1 MKQSNLQDPVTRDN
15 RKSWPKFVAVLIVAL
30 FAGGAVG
37 TAVTWI
43 MENPSLDEVI
53 RHLGIA
59 LGACAPWIVLC
70 ALLFWA
76 GSMVCYRRG
85 KAAFASW
92 DGEDEDVPES
102 AEHLLSWSILW
113 ATAAQFFAFGAFSVV
128 ASLIPLGYADSL
140 SLLAAIVGLLAV
152 TFLVLF
158 TQQRV
163 VDLTRRINPEK
174 QGSVYDFKF
183 QKKWLASCD
192 EAERQRIG
200 QAAYS
205 SFFVTSRTAM
215 VVWIAM
221 VLVNLY
227 LPIGPLPVLAAL
239 IPWGVGQISYLVT
252 CLQMEGSRPT
262 AAKE

>member
-1 MKQSNLQDPVTRDN
+1 MKQPNMQDPVARDN
-15 RKSWPKFVAVLIVAL
+15 RKNWPKFVAVLIVAL
-30 FAGGAVG
+30 FAGGALG

-43 MENPSLDEVI
+43 MENPSRDEII
-53 RHLGIA
+53 RHLGVA
-59 LGACAPWIVLC
+59 LGTCSPWAVLC

-92 DGEDEDVPES
+92 DGEDEDALEP

-113 ATAAQFFAFGAFSVV
+113 TTASQFFAFAVFSVV
-128 ASLIPLGYADSL
+128 VSLIPLGYADYIA
-140 SLLAAIVGLLAV
+140 LLAAIVGLLAV

-205 SFFVTSRTAM
+205 SFLVTSRTSM
-215 VVWIAM
+215 IVWIAM

-239 IPWGVGQISYLVT
+239 VPWGVGQISYLAA
-252 CLQMEGSRPT
+252 CLKMERSH
-262 AAKE
+262 AAPSKE

>member
-30 FAGGAVG
+30 FAGGALG
-37 TAVTWI
+37 TAITWI
-43 MENPSLDEVI
+43 MENPSRDEVI
-53 RHLGIA
+53 RHLGVA
-59 LGACAPWIVLC
+59 LGACAPWIMLC
-70 ALLFWA
+70 ALLFWV

-85 KAAFASW
+85 KDSFASW

-113 ATAAQFFAFGAFSVV
+113 ATVAQFFAFTSFSVV
-128 ASLIPLGYADSL
+128 VSLIPLGYTDYIA
-140 SLLAAIVGLLAV
+140 LLAAIVGLLVV

-205 SFFVTSRTAM
+205 SFLVTSRTAM
-215 VVWIAM
+215 IVWIAM

-239 IPWGVGQISYLVT
+239 IPWGVGQISYLVA
-252 CLQMEGSRPT
+252 CLKMERSQ
-262 AAKE
+262 AAPSEE

>member
-1 MKQSNLQDPVTRDN
+1 MKQSKLQDPVTRDN
-15 RKSWPKFVAVLIVAL
+15 RKSWPKFVAVLIAAL
-30 FAGGAVG
+30 FAGGALG

-53 RHLGIA
+53 RHLGVA

-92 DGEDEDVPES
+92 DGEDEDVPDS

-128 ASLIPLGYADSL
+128 VSLIPLGYADYL
-140 SLLAAIVGLLAV
+140 SLLAAIAGLLVV

-205 SFFVTSRTAM
+205 SFLVTSRTAM
-215 VVWIAM
+215 VVWIVM

-239 IPWGVGQISYLVT
+239 IPWGVGQISYLVA
-252 CLQMEGSRPT
+252 CLKMERSQ
-262 AAKE
+262 AAPSKE

>member
-1 MKQSNLQDPVTRDN
+1 MKQSKLQDPVTRDN

-30 FAGGAVG
+30 FAGGALG

-53 RHLGIA
+53 RHLGVA

-92 DGEDEDVPES
+92 NGEDEDVPDS

-113 ATAAQFFAFGAFSVV
+113 ATAAQFFAFGGFSVV
-128 ASLIPLGYADSL
+128 VSLIPLGYADYL

-205 SFFVTSRTAM
+205 SFLVTSRTAM
-215 VVWIAM
+215 VVWIVM

-239 IPWGVGQISYLVT
+239 IPWGVGQISYLVA
-252 CLQMEGSRPT
+252 CLKMERSQ
-262 AAKE
+262 AAPSKE

>member
-1 MKQSNLQDPVTRDN
+1 MKQSSLQDPVTRDN
-15 RKSWPKFVAVLIVAL
+15 RKSWPKFVAVLIAAL
-30 FAGGAVG
+30 FAGGALG

-53 RHLGIA
+53 RHLGVA

-92 DGEDEDVPES
+92 DGEDEDVPDF

-128 ASLIPLGYADSL
+128 VSLIPLGYADYL
-140 SLLAAIVGLLAV
+140 SLLAAIAGLLAV

-205 SFFVTSRTAM
+205 SFLVTSRTAM
-215 VVWIAM
+215 VVWIVM

-239 IPWGVGQISYLVT
+239 FPWGVGQISYLVA
-252 CLQMEGSRPT
+252 CLKMERSQ
-262 AAKE
+262 AAPSKE

>member
-1 MKQSNLQDPVTRDN
+1 MKQSKLQDPVTRDN
-15 RKSWPKFVAVLIVAL
+15 RKSWPKFVAVLIAAL
-30 FAGGAVG
+30 FAGGALG

-53 RHLGIA
+53 RHLGVA

-92 DGEDEDVPES
+92 DGEDEDVPDS

-128 ASLIPLGYADSL
+128 VSLIPLGYADYL
-140 SLLAAIVGLLAV
+140 SLLAAIAGLLAV

-205 SFFVTSRTAM
+205 SFLVTSRTAM
-215 VVWIAM
+215 VVWIVM

-239 IPWGVGQISYLVT
+239 IPWGVGQISYLVA
-252 CLQMEGSRPT
+252 CLKMERSQ
-262 AAKE
+262 AAPSKE

>member
-1 MKQSNLQDPVTRDN
+1 MKQPNTQDSVTRDN
-15 RKSWPKFVAVLIVAL
+15 RKNWPKFVAVLIVAL
-30 FAGGAVG
+30 FAGRALG
-37 TAVTWI
+37 TVVTWI
-43 MENPSLDEVI
+43 MENPSRDEVI

-59 LGACAPWIVLC
+59 LGACSPWVVLC

-76 GSMVCYRRG
+76 GSVVCYRRA

-92 DGEDEDVPES
+92 NGEDEDVLES
-102 AEHLLSWSILW
+102 TEHLLSWSILW
-113 ATAAQFFAFGAFSVV
+113 ATASQFFAFAAFSVV
-128 ASLIPLGYADSL
+128 VSLIPLGYADYL

-152 TFLVLF
+152 TFLVLLS
-158 TQQRV
+158 QQRV

-174 QGSVYDFKF
+174 QGSVYDLKF

-205 SFFVTSRTAM
+205 SFLVTSRTAM

-239 IPWGVGQISYLVT
+239 IPWGVGQISYLAA
-252 CLQMEGSRPT
+252 CLKRERSGSSS
-262 AAKE
+262 AKG

>member
-1 MKQSNLQDPVTRDN
+1 MKQSKLQDPVTRDN

-30 FAGGAVG
+30 FAGGALG

-53 RHLGIA
+53 RHLGVA

-92 DGEDEDVPES
+92 NGEDEDVPDS

-113 ATAAQFFAFGAFSVV
+113 ATAAQFFAFGGFSVV
-128 ASLIPLGYADSL
+128 VSLIPLGYADYL
-140 SLLAAIVGLLAV
+140 SLLAAIVGLLVV

-205 SFFVTSRTAM
+205 SFLVTSRTAM
-215 VVWIAM
+215 VVWIVM

-239 IPWGVGQISYLVT
+239 IPWGVGQISYLVA
-252 CLQMEGSRPT
+252 CLKMERSQ
-262 AAKE
+262 AAPSKE

>member
-1 MKQSNLQDPVTRDN
+1 MKQSKLQDPVTRDN

-30 FAGGAVG
+30 FAGGALG

-53 RHLGIA
+53 RHLGVA

-92 DGEDEDVPES
+92 NGEDEDVPDS

-113 ATAAQFFAFGAFSVV
+113 ATAAQFFAFGGFSVV
-128 ASLIPLGYADSL
+128 VSLIPLGYADYL
-140 SLLAAIVGLLAV
+140 SLLAAIAGLLAV

-205 SFFVTSRTAM
+205 SFLVTSRTAM
-215 VVWIAM
+215 VVWIVM

-239 IPWGVGQISYLVT
+239 IPWGVGQISYLVA
-252 CLQMEGSRPT
+252 CLKMERSQ
-262 AAKE
+262 AAPSKE

>member
-1 MKQSNLQDPVTRDN
+1 MKQSKLQDPVTRDN

-30 FAGGAVG
+30 FAGGALG

-43 MENPSLDEVI
+43 MENPSLDEVL
-53 RHLGIA
+53 RHLGVA

-92 DGEDEDVPES
+92 NGEDEDVPDS

-128 ASLIPLGYADSL
+128 VSLIPLGYADYL

-205 SFFVTSRTAM
+205 SFLVTSRTAM
-215 VVWIAM
+215 VVWIVM

-239 IPWGVGQISYLVT
+239 IPWGVGQISYLVA
-252 CLQMEGSRPT
+252 CLKMERSQ
-262 AAKE
+262 AAPSKE

>member
-1 MKQSNLQDPVTRDN
+1 MKQSKLQDPVTRDN

-30 FAGGAVG
+30 FAGGALG

-43 MENPSLDEVI
+43 MENPSLDEVL
-53 RHLGIA
+53 RHLGVA

-92 DGEDEDVPES
+92 DGEDEDVPDS

-128 ASLIPLGYADSL
+128 VSLIPLGYADYL
-140 SLLAAIVGLLAV
+140 SLLAAIAGLLAV

-205 SFFVTSRTAM
+205 SFLVTSRTAM
-215 VVWIAM
+215 VVWIVM

-239 IPWGVGQISYLVT
+239 IPWGVGQISYLVA
-252 CLQMEGSRPT
+252 CLKMERSQ
-262 AAKE
+262 AAPSKE

>member
-1 MKQSNLQDPVTRDN
+1 MKQSNLQDPVARDN
-15 RKSWPKFVAVLIVAL
+15 RKSWPKFVAVLIVTL
-30 FAGGAVG
+30 FAGGALG
-37 TAVTWI
+37 TVATWI
-43 MENPSLDEVI
+43 MENPSLDEFI
-53 RHLGIA
+53 RHLGVA

-92 DGEDEDVPES
+92 DGEDEDVLES

-128 ASLIPLGYADSL
+128 VSLIPLGYTDYID
-140 SLLAAIVGLLAV
+140 LLPAIIGLLVV

-205 SFFVTSRTAM
+205 SFLVTSRTAM
-215 VVWIAM
+215 VVWIVM

-239 IPWGVGQISYLVT
+239 IPWGVGQISYLVA
-252 CLQMEGSRPT
+252 CLKMERSQ
-262 AAKE
+262 AAPSKE

>member
-1 MKQSNLQDPVTRDN
+1 MKQSKLQDPVTRDN
-15 RKSWPKFVAVLIVAL
+15 RKSWPKFVAVLIAAL
-30 FAGGAVG
+30 FAGGALG

-53 RHLGIA
+53 RHLGVA

-92 DGEDEDVPES
+92 DGEDEDVPDS

-128 ASLIPLGYADSL
+128 VSLIPLGYADYL
-140 SLLAAIVGLLAV
+140 SLLAAIVGLLVV

-205 SFFVTSRTAM
+205 SFLVTSRTAM
-215 VVWIAM
+215 VVWIVM

-239 IPWGVGQISYLVT
+239 IPWGVGQISYLVA
-252 CLQMEGSRPT
+252 CLKMERSQ
-262 AAKE
+262 AAPSKE

>member
-15 RKSWPKFVAVLIVAL
+15 RKSWPKFVAILIAAL
-30 FAGGAVG
+30 FAGGVLG
-37 TAVTWI
+37 TVATWI
-43 MENPSLDEVI
+43 MENPSRDEVI
-53 RHLGIA
+53 RQLGVA
-59 LGACAPWIVLC
+59 LGGCAPWIVLC
-70 ALLFWA
+70 ALLFWV

-85 KAAFASW
+85 KSAFTSW
-92 DGEDEDVPES
+92 NGEDEDVPEA

-113 ATAAQFFAFGAFSVV
+113 VTAAQFFAFGAFSVV
-128 ASLIPLGYADSL
+128 VSLIPLGYADYL
-140 SLLAAIVGLLAV
+140 SLLAAIAGLLVV

-174 QGSVYDFKF
+174 QGSVYDLKF
-183 QKKWLASCD
+183 RKKWLASCD

-205 SFFVTSRTAM
+205 SFLVTSRTSM

-239 IPWGVGQISYLVT
+239 IPWVVGQISYLIA
-252 CLQMEGSRPT
+252 CLKMERSQ
-262 AAKE
+262 AAPSKE

>member
-1 MKQSNLQDPVTRDN
+1 MKQSNLQDPVARDN
-15 RKSWPKFVAVLIVAL
+15 RKNWPKFVAVLIVAL
-30 FAGGAVG
+30 FGGGVLG
-37 TAVTWI
+37 TIVTWI

-53 RHLGIA
+53 RHLGVA
-59 LGACAPWIVLC
+59 LGACAPWIILC
-70 ALLFWA
+70 ALLFWV
-76 GSMVCYRRG
+76 GSVVCYRRG
-85 KAAFASW
+85 RTAFASW
-92 DGEDEDVPES
+92 DGEDEDVLES

-113 ATAAQFFAFGAFSVV
+113 ATAAQFLAFGAFSVV
-128 ASLIPLGYADSL
+128 ASLIPLGYADYIA
-140 SLLAAIVGLLAV
+140 LLAAIVGLLAV

-205 SFFVTSRTAM
+205 SFLVSSRTAM
-215 VVWIAM
+215 IVWIVM

-239 IPWGVGQISYLVT
+239 IPWGAGQISYLAA
-252 CLQMEGSRPT
+252 CLKMERSRTGS
-262 AAKE
+262 ANQ

>member
-1 MKQSNLQDPVTRDN
+1 MKQSKLQDPVTRDN

-30 FAGGAVG
+30 FAGGALG

-53 RHLGIA
+53 RHLGVA

-92 DGEDEDVPES
+92 DGEDEDVPDS

-113 ATAAQFFAFGAFSVV
+113 ATAAQFFAFGGFSVV
-128 ASLIPLGYADSL
+128 VSLIPLGYADYL
-140 SLLAAIVGLLAV
+140 SLLAAIAGLLVV

-205 SFFVTSRTAM
+205 SFLVTSRTAM
-215 VVWIAM
+215 VVWIVM

-239 IPWGVGQISYLVT
+239 IPWGVGQISYLVA
-252 CLQMEGSRPT
+252 CLKMERSQ
-262 AAKE
+262 AAPSKE

>member
-1 MKQSNLQDPVTRDN
+1 MKQSKLQDPVTRDN

-30 FAGGAVG
+30 FAGGALG

-43 MENPSLDEVI
+43 MENPSLDEVL
-53 RHLGIA
+53 RHLGVA

-92 DGEDEDVPES
+92 NGEDEDVPDS

-113 ATAAQFFAFGAFSVV
+113 ATAAQFFAFGGFSVV
-128 ASLIPLGYADSL
+128 VSLIPLGYADYL

-205 SFFVTSRTAM
+205 SFLVTSRTAM
-215 VVWIAM
+215 VVWIVM

-239 IPWGVGQISYLVT
+239 IPWGVGQISYLVA
-252 CLQMEGSRPT
+252 CLKMERSQ
-262 AAKE
+262 AAPSKE

>member
-1 MKQSNLQDPVTRDN
+1 MKQPNTQDPVTRDN
-15 RKSWPKFVAVLIVAL
+15 RKNWPKFVAVLIVAL
-30 FAGGAVG
+30 FAGGALG

-43 MENPSLDEVI
+43 MENPSRDEVI
-53 RHLGIA
+53 RHLGVT
-59 LGACAPWIVLC
+59 LGACSPWVVLC

-76 GSMVCYRRG
+76 GSVVCYRRA

-92 DGEDEDVPES
+92 DGEDEDVLES
-102 AEHLLSWSILW
+102 TEHLLSWSILW
-113 ATAAQFFAFGAFSVV
+113 ATASQFFAFAAFSVV
-128 ASLIPLGYADSL
+128 VSLIPLGYADYL

-158 TQQRV
+158 SQQRA

-174 QGSVYDFKF
+174 QGSVYDLKF

-205 SFFVTSRTAM
+205 SFLVTSRTAM

-239 IPWGVGQISYLVT
+239 IPWGVGQISYLAA
-252 CLQMEGSRPT
+252 CLKMERSGSST
-262 AAKE
+262 AKG